1 MTLDEF
7 GAIEKPSELLTLAL
21 NDLEAVEQDSRYRVD
36 MGHWHRPLPS
46 EGYCAVCLAGAVLAN
61 SLGVAINEVMT
72 PKYLEHVEAAKRLLA
87 LDDLRNG
94 YIELGLDQ
102 MGISHCPLPET
113 IEIPPYRNDSGE
125 FITAILDLI
134 ETLKAAGL

>member
-21 NDLEAVEQDSRYRVD
+21 NDLEAVEQDSRYR
-36 MGHWHRPLPS
+36 
-46 EGYCAVCLAGAVLAN
+46 AVCLAGAVLAN